1 MFDPRDGEEAK
12 AGLAD
17 RIAANYSAIEERVAA
32 AGGRGRTRIVAVTK
46 THPAEVV
53 WAALTAGLGDFG
65 ENYADEL
72 IAKAEAL
79 SGAELRWHMIG
90 HIQSRT
96 IKRLAP
102 HVAVWHS
109 VSRDKEMDIL
119 ARLEVSARLLVQ
131 VDYTGAEG
139 RNGVAPDR
147 VPALVDHGRRLGL
160 DVAGL
165 MVVTPLIEAPGRARI
180 FAATRELGES
190 LGLGE
195 FSMGMT
201 DDFEWAVREGST
213 MVRIGRA
220 IFGDRPAAQ
229 PAEAR

>member
-1 MFDPRDGEEAK
+1 MDS
-12 AGLAD
+12 LAET
-17 RIAANYSAIEERVAA
+17 IAANYALIEERVAA

-46 THPAEVV
+46 THPAKVV
-53 WAALTAGLGDFG
+53 RAALSAGLRDFG
-65 ENYADEL
+65 ENYAGEL
-72 IAKAEAL
+72 IAKAEEL
-79 SGAELRWHMIG
+79 RGEDLRWHMIG
-90 HIQSRT
+90 HLQSRA
-96 IKRLAP
+96 IKGLAP

-109 VSRDKEMDIL
+109 VSRAKEMDLL
-119 ARLEVSARLLVQ
+119 ARLEVRAQLLVQ
-131 VDYTGAEG
+131 VDYSAAEG
-139 RNGVAPDR
+139 RNGVPPAE
-147 VPALVDHGRRLGL
+147 VAALVDHGRALGL

-165 MVVTPLIEAPGRARI
+165 MVVTPLIDPPARAAI

-220 IFGDRPAAQ
+220 IFGDRPAAE
-229 PAEAR
+229 PAGAR

>member
-1 MFDPRDGEEAK
+1 MDS
-12 AGLAD
+12 LAE
-17 RIAANYSAIEERVAA
+17 RIAANYAAIEERVAD

-53 WAALTAGLGDFG
+53 RAALSAGLRDFG

-72 IAKAEAL
+72 VAKAETL
-79 SGAELRWHMIG
+79 RGEELRWHMIG
-90 HIQSRT
+90 HLQSRA
-96 IKRLAP
+96 IKGLVP

-109 VSRDKEMDIL
+109 VSRAKELELL
-119 ARLEVSARLLVQ
+119 ARLEVRADLLVQ

-139 RNGVAPDR
+139 RNGVPPGEVA
-147 VPALVDHGRRLGL
+147 ALVDHGVALGL
-160 DVAGL
+160 KVTGL
-165 MVVTPLIEAPGRARI
+165 MVVTPQVDPPARAGI
-180 FAATRELGES
+180 FASTRELGQS

-201 DDFEWAVREGST
+201 DDFEWAVRDGST

-220 IFGDRPAAQ
+220 IFGDRPAAE
-229 PAEAR
+229 PAGAR